1 VTRGTRRGR
10 RRSFRGREG
19 TEERL
24 FFFEKKKQKTFA
36 CWRAL
41 RRQSVQK
48 DKSFLVLFF
57 KKEPLS
63 FFLAHLTRI
72 RRLSGRHR
80 LGCQIA
86 ATPPNKKRAASCDAA
101 LSTRT
106 GWLDFRTAPSR

>member
-1 VTRGTRRGR
+1 MICRWVTRGTRRGR

-86 ATPPNKKRAASCDAA
+86 ATPAQQKKGRILRCGPEHTDRLA
-101 LSTRT
+101 
-106 GWLDFRTAPSR
+106 GF